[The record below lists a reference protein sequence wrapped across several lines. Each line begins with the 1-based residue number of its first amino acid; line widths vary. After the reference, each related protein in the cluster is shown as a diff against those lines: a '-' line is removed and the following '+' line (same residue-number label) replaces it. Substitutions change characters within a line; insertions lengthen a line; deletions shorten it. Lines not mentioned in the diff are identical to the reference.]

1 MSMLAPWW
9 LPAMVDLVVGGL
21 CLALA
26 LRPAA
31 RLVPPCGGLPEP
43 REVDAHTDT

>member
-9 LPAMVDLVVGGL
+9 LPATVDLVVGGL

-26 LRPAA
+26 LRPRRSA
-31 RLVPPCGGLPEP
+31 RPAMRRL
-43 REVDAHTDT
+43 A